1 MQSAIMVHVRG
12 NKTTGKWPLAISL
25 LLYGE
30 KLMKKYMPKLLPEII
45 VRIFFYTV
53 YAVAIAALPYIIKE
67 MIDHDYA
74 AGDVTG
80 DIIRFIALFISC
92 ILIGMLAQYITQRM
106 AWQIECHFKRMVRED
121 LFRAFICKPPRAFY
135 EKDIGEYTSMLDNDV
150 DAWNEYFEHFLDTIE
165 AAIGLCVYA
174 IFIFSM
180 DIKVA
185 IVIYIFSIMT
195 LFLPKITG
203 KKLAAK
209 KDYLL
214 NRNGCYIS
222 KVNDLLQGYGNVT
235 GDTWKQIAKRH
246 EKESDKL
253 EKARFSF
260 GSFKTFANVL
270 NGSVMYMIDISAFVV
285 LIVLLAAS
293 QITAGVAT
301 ATVTYIREFSYPLRM
316 VIDSISAMKS
326 VSGVRRKLLA
336 EIVQQYP
343 RGEGITFLKEIQY
356 QDVSVK
362 YENFALQHFSY
373 CFEKGKKYAIIG
385 ENGSGKSTI
394 LKLLLGY
401 IVPDTGSV
409 TVDEQNLSRID
420 ATSFIAYIAQ
430 DDHIYAEKFMDNVTM
445 FGSYAQDVY
454 LTVKD
459 WKMDESLAR
468 IEEKEDCSL
477 LSGGEKQIVSF
488 LRGLLSSREVLVLDE
503 PFSAVDEQKELQLTD
518 WLLSTDKT
526 VLMVTHNV
534 QPQFLNKFDAVLCM
548 ENGRLVS

>member
-1 MQSAIMVHVRG
+1 
-12 NKTTGKWPLAISL
+12 
-25 LLYGE
+25 
-30 KLMKKYMPKLLPEII
+30 MKKYVPKLLPEII
-45 VRIFFYTV
+45 VQIFFYTV

-92 ILIGMLAQYITQRM
+92 IMIGMLAT
-106 AWQIECHFKRMVRED
+106 
-121 LFRAFICKPPRAFY
+121 
-135 EKDIGEYTSMLDNDV
+135 
-150 DAWNEYFEHFLDTIE
+150 
-165 AAIGLCVYA
+165 
-174 IFIFSM
+174 
-180 DIKVA
+180 
-185 IVIYIFSIMT
+185 
-195 LFLPKITG
+195 
-203 KKLAAK
+203 
-209 KDYLL
+209 
-214 NRNGCYIS
+214 
-222 KVNDLLQGYGNVT
+222 
-235 GDTWKQIAKRH
+235 
-246 EKESDKL
+246 
-253 EKARFSF
+253 
-260 GSFKTFANVL
+260 
-270 NGSVMYMIDISAFVV
+270 
-285 LIVLLAAS
+285 S

-301 ATVTYIREFSYPLRM
+301 ATITYIREFSYPLRM

-326 VSGVRRKLLA
+326 VSGVRKKLLA

-362 YENFALQHFSY
+362 YENFELQHFSY

-385 ENGSGKSTI
+385 ENGSGKSTV

-409 TVDEQNLSRID
+409 MVDAQNLFRID

-430 DDHIYAEKFMDNVTM
+430 DAHIYAEKFMDNVTM
-445 FGSYAQDVY
+445 FGSYAQDVH

-459 WKMDESLAR
+459 WNIEESLAR

-477 LSGGEKQIVSF
+477 LSGGEKQIVSL
-488 LRGLLSSREVLVLDE
+488 LRGLLSSRDVLVLDE
-503 PFSAVDEQKELQLTD
+503 PFSAVDEQKEQQLSD

-534 QPQFLNKFDAVLCM
+534 QPQFLNKFDAVLYM